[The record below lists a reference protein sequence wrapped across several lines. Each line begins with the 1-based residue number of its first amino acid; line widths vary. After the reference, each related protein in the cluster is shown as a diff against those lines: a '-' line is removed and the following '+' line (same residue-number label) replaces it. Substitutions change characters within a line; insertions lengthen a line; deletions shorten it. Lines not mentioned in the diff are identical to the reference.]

1 MQNPVSAHKIES
13 IGGKAWALVPLFTLE
28 DPDPSHNMG
37 RGLRDSVLM
46 IVAVAADINKD
57 QRSANL
63 AKIAKKINPDA
74 IAEITSALN
83 GKGTGDPED
92 TSTFIEI
99 FESVYV
105 SISPDGYATIGTI
118 KAGENAIGQ
127 QNHVLKADA
136 KGGWQMGRWG
146 CMTQTERDQV
156 KTIVTRHAQDFVEA
170 SPHAD
175 LCTINWSK
183 AVNCS
188 GIDTGC
194 IVTFQPELSRVT
206 RSNKNGIHISSYVK
220 HALDKDEFEARL
232 KTNVEE
238 RLQPY
243 LQHLATLKKIRV
255 AMTKGRELFLSH
267 GYDVRFEL
275 EEGKGLDDPRM
286 IATHYGN
293 HVGSFIFA
301 YDLKTDLVG
310 YEKTLAILEE
320 SLARITSPENARSK
334 ISHLQPEHI
343 KPGVRTVSAYLMEL
357 LRYRSKD
364 PLRNV
369 ARVIAHGERKWTA
382 QDFSDLFG
390 CKTDIEMSI
399 TVNNGQVRCSGNLG
413 NDVTIKNRAIVLRK
427 LNLPEILLHKLKGS
441 GTEMRVREIIDHP
454 CLPNSAIE
462 RIDFNT
468 AAAGDTVVIWP
479 LDSVFEKVEIKADDL
494 SLSLP
499 PKAMA
504 A

>member
-13 IGGKAWALVPLFTLE
+13 IGGKAWALVPLFTLK

-37 RGLRDSVLM
+37 RGLRDSALM
-46 IVAVAADINKD
+46 IVAAAADISKD
-57 QRSANL
+57 QRTADL
-63 AKIAKKINPDA
+63 AKMSKNINPDA
-74 IAEITSALN
+74 ITLITSALN

-92 TSTFIEI
+92 SSTFIEV
-99 FESVYV
+99 FERVYV
-105 SISPDGYATIGTI
+105 SIAPDGYATIGI
-118 KAGENAIGQ
+118 INADETTIGQ
-127 QNHVLKADA
+127 QNHVLRADG

-156 KTIVTRHAQDFVEA
+156 KAIVAQHAQKVIEN
-170 SPHAD
+170 SPHAE
-175 LCTINWSK
+175 LCTVNWSK

-188 GIDTGC
+188 GVDAGC
-194 IVTFQPELSRVT
+194 LVTFQPEISRVR
-206 RSNKNGIHISSYVK
+206 RSSGTGIHISSYVK
-220 HALDKDEFEARL
+220 HALDKDEFETRL
-232 KTNVEE
+232 KASVED

-243 LQHLATLKKIRV
+243 LQHLETLKQISV
-255 AMTKGRELFLSH
+255 TMDKGRGIFLSH

-293 HVGSFIFA
+293 HVGAFIFA
-301 YDLKTDLVG
+301 YDLKTNLTG
-310 YEKTLAILEE
+310 YEKALAILEE
-320 SLARITSPENARSK
+320 SLARITSPESARRK
-334 ISHLQPEHI
+334 LTHLQPESV
-343 KPGVRTVSAYLMEL
+343 KPGMRTMSSYMMEL

-364 PLRNV
+364 PLRDA
-369 ARVIAHGERKWTA
+369 ARILAHGERKWTA

-390 CKTDIEMSI
+390 CKTDIEMSV
-399 TVNNGQVRCSGNLG
+399 TVNNGQVRCSGSLG

-427 LNLPEILLHKLKGS
+427 LNLPEILLQKLKGS

-494 SLSLP
+494 SLSQP